1 MSRPDIA
8 KLNSE
13 YIGYSTANTKAKELF
28 DENVKNDKQRY
39 PDLSEDFLEKMEV
52 FGYNKKRN
60 VKLTEIWT
68 RVIS

>member
-1 MSRPDIA
+1 M
-8 KLNSE
+8 
-13 YIGYSTANTKAKELF
+13 F
-28 DENVKNDKQRY
+28 DEKVKNDKQRY